1 MKPMLDSVG
10 TVQAASVTGL
20 SPGWPLGS
28 LILLALAAVIAVIIY
43 SFARPSDPGSPGIT
57 RSMLALVLVG
67 GLMIL
72 AAASFAAGVD
82 AQTRNLL
89 LGGVVASASSAVA
102 FYFASRSAESARRDV
117 LNAALGAE
125 VVPDLVGKTVSEAQ
139 AITSRGSLMLKLP
152 DPAPAAT
159 DKVETQSHP
168 AGTSALR
175 GTVITV
181 TAGP

>member
-1 MKPMLDSVG
+1 MNAMIHSAG
-10 TVQAASVTGL
+10 TVQAVSTEGL

-28 LILLALAAVIAVIIY
+28 LVLLALAAVVAVIIY
-43 SFARPSDPGSPGIT
+43 SFARPNDPSVPGIT

-72 AAASFAAGVD
+72 AGASFAAGVD

-89 LGGVVASASSAVA
+89 LGGVVASASAAVA

-117 LNAALGAE
+117 LNAALGTE

-139 AITSRGSLMLKLP
+139 AVTSRGSLMLKLP
-152 DPAPAAT
+152 DPAPAST
-159 DKVETQSHP
+159 DKVKSQSHA
-168 AGTSALR
+168 AGTSAPR